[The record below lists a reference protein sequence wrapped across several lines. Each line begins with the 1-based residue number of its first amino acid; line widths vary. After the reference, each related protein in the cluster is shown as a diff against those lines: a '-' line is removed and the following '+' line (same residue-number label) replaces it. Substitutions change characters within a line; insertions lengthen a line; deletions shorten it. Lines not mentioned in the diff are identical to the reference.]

1 MTEAPHDTKQR
12 KRTGADMGRISL
24 NGTDWKIKEF
34 IGLDWVWRDSV
45 KPDTQDV
52 RWWYPASVPGT
63 VLYDM
68 WKAGKVPD
76 PYYELNSKFCEWVP
90 ARTWVY
96 RKEFTVSE
104 ELKGKRIRLCF
115 DGIDYEA
122 EIFLNGELLGHHKGM
137 FLRWKMDIEEKLL
150 YGKKNLLAVVL
161 EPAPLEQPQVGRSSL
176 VRTNKSRMTY
186 WWDFC
191 PRMIHQGIWQ
201 SVYLDVTEDT
211 CLEDVYLYADVHAQ
225 EKYAEVHLEVRTEGE
240 DGLLRGSFGDQ
251 NFEAKIRNGAC
262 HVCIHVDNP
271 RLWWTNGEG
280 EAYEYPV
287 LLELYGKKGV
297 SDSRSL
303 SYGLRDIRFI
313 QNEGCTDKRGRLTLC
328 LNGRI
333 LYIKGYNWV
342 PADVM
347 YGSVK
352 EERLRHLIRL
362 ARQAGVNM
370 FRVWGGGLIETD
382 TFYRI
387 CAENG
392 ILIWQEF
399 IQSSSGIENRTPDD
413 EEFCRLMERQ
423 AEEII
428 RQKRSHT
435 ALAVWCGGNELQDDS
450 GMPLDGRDKML
461 HILEEQVHRWDAKR
475 KWLPTS
481 PSGGYFMNSME
492 NIKMHPDEL
501 FDVHGPW
508 EHQGLENHCRLYNS
522 GTSLMASE
530 FGVEGMTNYDALHR
544 CVDEKHFFPASKDN
558 EVYFHRGAWWN
569 NEPLVQ
575 KTFGGGLDTVEKIRR
590 ASQFM
595 QYEGLKYAVECN
607 LRRAMRNSASFPW
620 QFHEPYPNLYC
631 TSVIDYYGQPKPAY
645 FGVKKAYAGET
656 VTAEFDSPSLNGKD
670 IFTAGIYASGVYR
683 EGKIRITAELWDIEG
698 NRAAAFEWIM
708 EKGPDSVEDGRLPV
722 PRKVGIISED
732 MRKIKTPVFLLR
744 LKKEDENEILAENEY
759 LFTKRKDFG
768 NIFVQEQ
775 TEITAVQEGNEIVI
789 SNMGSRMALFVYV
802 TQAGDWEKG
811 YLYMDDNYLSLLPG
825 EQKRL
830 HVEGSGTHLAIEAL
844 NSPYRKLDER
854 I

>member
-1 MTEAPHDTKQR
+1 
-12 KRTGADMGRISL
+12 MGRISL

-63 VLYDM
+63 VLYDI

-211 CLEDVYLYADVHAQ
+211 CLEDVYLFADVHAQ

-352 EERLRHLIRL
+352 EERLRHLVRL